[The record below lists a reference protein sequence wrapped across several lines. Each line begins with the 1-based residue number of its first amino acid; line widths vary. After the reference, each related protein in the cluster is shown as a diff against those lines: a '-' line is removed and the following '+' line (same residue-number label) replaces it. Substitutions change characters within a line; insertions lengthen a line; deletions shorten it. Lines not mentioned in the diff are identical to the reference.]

1 MGLNYNVNQLVKE
14 LTFFLDDVGWTD
26 YDVDIF
32 GDSAHVTFPLT
43 NTIAEVFIDRNF
55 NDQFGAM
62 IELDWGRGREEYEDM
77 DDLIYELE
85 SYL

>member
-1 MGLNYNVNQLVKE
+1 MGLNYSVNELVKE

-26 YDVDIF
+26 YAVDIF

-43 NTIAEVFIDRNF
+43 NTIAEVFIDRNY
-55 NDQFGAM
+55 NDQFGAR